1 MSVRLRVLT
10 AGLGVTLQDG
20 GRWGWLRYGV
30 TAAGP
35 MDPLAFATANL
46 AAGGAHDAPAIEV
59 SLGGLEISVEGGEL
73 SVAVAGGTFR
83 LTYAGREFTT
93 PATVRLVP
101 HAALAIR
108 AGSIGA
114 WCYVAV
120 AGRLDVPATLG
131 SVSTHARSGIGG
143 LQGRPLAAGDVLS
156 VSTLQLFEPDIATIA
171 APWLVR
177 GDGPIRVV
185 LGPQADYFSDDQIDC
200 FLRGPWTLSARSD
213 RMAYILDGM
222 PLVHAKGFNIV
233 SDGIA
238 IGAIQVPGNG
248 LPVVLMADRQPTGGY
263 PKIATV
269 IGVDLGR
276 LAQRRPGAPL
286 SFRSVGVDEAVSLR
300 RGEVAVLA
308 APIMREALI
317 RTELSSEFLLA
328 TNLVGGVSSGE
339 EMASES

>member
-20 GRWGWLRYGV
+20 GRSGWLRYGV

-46 AAGGAHDAPAIEV
+46 AAGVPRDAPAIEV
-59 SLGGLEISVEGGEL
+59 SLGGIELSVEGGEL
-73 SVAVAGGTFR
+73 SVAVAGGAFR

-93 PATVRLVP
+93 PAMVQLIP
-101 HAALAIR
+101 HTALAIR
-108 AGSIGA
+108 AGSDGA

-120 AGRLDVPATLG
+120 AGRLDVPTTLG
-131 SVSTHARSGIGG
+131 SVSTHVRSGIGG
-143 LQGRPLAAGDVLS
+143 LQGRALAAGDVLS
-156 VSTLQLFEPDIATIA
+156 VSTPQILEPEIATIA

-185 LGPQADYFSDDQIDC
+185 LGPQDDYFSADQIGC
-200 FLRGPWTLSARSD
+200 FLHGPWTLSNRSD
-213 RMAYILDGM
+213 RMAYILDGA
-222 PLVHAKGFNIV
+222 PLIHAKGFNIV

-238 IGAIQVPGNG
+238 MGAIQVPGNG

-276 LAQRRPGAPL
+276 LAQQRAGAQL
-286 SFRSVGVDEAVSLR
+286 SFRAVGIDEAVNLR
-300 RGEVAVLA
+300 RGEAAALA
-308 APIMREALI
+308 APIIREALI
-317 RTELSSEFLLA
+317 RTDLSSEFLLA
-328 TNLVGGVSSGE
+328 TNLVGGVSSGDE
-339 EMASES
+339 TAS